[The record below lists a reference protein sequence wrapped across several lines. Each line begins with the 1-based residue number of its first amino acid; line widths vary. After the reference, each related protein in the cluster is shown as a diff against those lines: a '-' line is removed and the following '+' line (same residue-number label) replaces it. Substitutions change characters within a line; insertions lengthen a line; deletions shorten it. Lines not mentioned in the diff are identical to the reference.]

1 MVAKKVAAKAK
12 APAKKAAAK
21 APAAKK
27 AAPAKPAAKKSS
39 TAVVA
44 AKPASAAAAKGT
56 FPLPPPPHPDQLYIM
71 SSLPGLEIFES
82 KENGHRVYTY
92 LVRAGCLLLPE
103 KKLCVVCEC
112 VCVRAAPTRRRLR
125 RAIFSQGYVVPR
137 IEGSLEER
145 CMGTIFWLAGAQE
158 AKEFE
163 DEQEGKKGKQPAAA
177 KAAKPAAAKPAAK
190 PAAKKSVKAAAAPKK
205 SAPKVV
211 AKASAK
217 KAKAVAAKR
226 K

>member
-92 LVRAGCLLLPE
+92 LVRAGWPPTAGE
-103 KKLCVVCEC
+103 ENG
-112 VCVRAAPTRRRLR
+112 VCVRCPHHPPPRLR
-125 RAIFSQGYVVPR
+125 RAMFSQGYVVPR

-163 DEQEGKKGKQPAAA
+163 DEQEGKKAKPAAA
-177 KAAKPAAAKPAAK
+177 KAAKPAAKSAAK